1 VLRDRLETGIISG
14 LDGVRINGHR
24 TQRLANT
31 TNLSFLR
38 VDGEK
43 LMKRMPEVAVSSSSA
58 CTSALRQ
65 PSYVLGALGCDDAR
79 ARGSLRFSLGR
90 FTTAAEIE
98 TATERVV
105 EAVKA
110 LRSVAPAATDQG
122 ECAL

>member
-1 VLRDRLETGIISG
+1 MRDRLETGIISG

-79 ARGSLRFSLGR
+79 ARGSLRFALGR